1 MINYSRLYNY
11 YLVIDV
17 LCLNKDTQEI
27 YLIIKS
33 YRWPLRSRGQII
45 TAINIVNKP
54 YVIGQEPRNRTDHI
68 LD

>member
-33 YRWPLRSRGQII
+33 YRRPLRSRSQII

>member
-33 YRWPLRSRGQII
+33 YRWSLRSRGQII

>member
-1 MINYSRLYNY
+1 MINYSHLYNY
-11 YLVIDV
+11 YLVIDA
-17 LCLNKDTQEI
+17 LCLNKALRRSI
-27 YLIIKS
+27 LFVKS